1 MHHQTLSG
9 EREFQAEG
17 TVSAMARRREHGL
30 SRDWNK
36 GKEREGQWEEMNGS
50 QEKVFRIMLIFFLG
64 WCIHFR
70 FYSESDGKC
79 WRNLS

>member
-17 TVSAMARRREHGL
+17 TVTAMARRREHGL

-36 GKEREGQWEEMNGS
+36 GKEREGQWEEMNGRGKS
-50 QEKVFRIMLIFFLG
+50 VPDNVNFF
-64 WCIHFR
+64 F
-70 FYSESDGKC
+70 
-79 WRNLS
+79 